1 MLSAFQI
8 LAKKVPSSL
17 RVSDLRGI
25 QNNPPRGG
33 EYRSVIPLKRKT
45 SLKMTGTNA
54 TNFDTREN
62 IRIETNWKFSEFVRR
77 KFASILVQFLA
88 NCLFSTICIV
98 FAILNRQFFF
108 HFFPNTRINRWNCP
122 FPRSSIIPR
131 TLYTRTRKYNANLI

>member
-33 EYRSVIPLKRKT
+33 EYRLVIPLKRKT

-62 IRIETNWKFSEFVRR
+62 IRIETN
-77 KFASILVQFLA
+77 
-88 NCLFSTICIV
+88 
-98 FAILNRQFFF
+98 
-108 HFFPNTRINRWNCP
+108 
-122 FPRSSIIPR
+122 
-131 TLYTRTRKYNANLI
+131 